1 MDNRALKLFGPGS
14 IERAVYLQMCSE
26 AEYNGPTEKW
36 SQGVSVPLNNGQLI
50 FGRRAWA
57 EKFGVS
63 EGVIRGAVDR
73 LLATHLINQMRTG
86 KNCVVTIAYLA
97 DKPDANRSPTADEPQ
112 IRPIS
117 KTEDQRQKTKD
128 KDLVAGAPKKLVQEL
143 DWSPLNLTPEHIDAV
158 KAIRKKHGS
167 KGKVSQR
174 VITTLSQEFAK
185 ARAGGL
191 SDEQIVS
198 EWDTRGWV
206 AIRAEWLLKDRQ
218 QGQGARPSRY
228 EQQIA
233 ARDAMNA
240 RFLAGAPQEPQHQRG
255 YTYEHE

>member
-1 MDNRALKLFGPGS
+1 VDNRALKLFGPGS

-73 LLATHLINQMRTG
+73 LLTTHLINQMRTG
-86 KNCVVTIAYLA
+86 KNCVVTVTYLA
-97 DKPDANRSPTADEPQ
+97 GEPDANRSLTADEPQ
-112 IRPIS
+112 IHPIS
-117 KTEDQRQKTKD
+117 KTEDSRQKTS
-128 KDLVAGAPKKLVQEL
+128 KDLVADAPKKVVQEL

-174 VITTLSQEFAK
+174 VITTLGQEFAK

-191 SDEQIVS
+191 SDEQIIN
-198 EWDTRGWV
+198 EWDTRGWLGLK
-206 AIRAEWLLKDRQ
+206 AEWLLKGRQ
-218 QGQGARPSRY
+218 QGAGPRPSRY
-228 EQQIA
+228 EQQMA
-233 ARDAMNA
+233 AQAEMNA
-240 RFLAGAPQEPQHQRG
+240 RFLGGSQPDQHYQEG
-255 YTYEHE
+255 YTYEHQ